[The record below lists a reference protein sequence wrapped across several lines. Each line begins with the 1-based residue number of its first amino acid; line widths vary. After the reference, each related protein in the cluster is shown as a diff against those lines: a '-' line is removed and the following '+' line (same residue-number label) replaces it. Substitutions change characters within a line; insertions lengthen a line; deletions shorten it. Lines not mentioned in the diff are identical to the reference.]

1 MDIMKRIAIIDGNSL
16 INRAYYAMRNA
27 MITKEGIFTQG
38 VFGFINMLEK
48 IRRDYE
54 PEYMAIAF
62 DMKAPTFRHREYQ
75 DYKAGRKKMPP
86 ELAMQ
91 IPLLKDVLTAMN
103 IKQIEIEGFEADDI
117 IGTIAREAEA
127 SVS

>member
-1 MDIMKRIAIIDGNSL
+1 MKRIAIIDGNIL

-75 DYKAGRKKMPP
+75 VFRLRIYQFFWYTWKVQEIRRK
-86 ELAMQ
+86 L
-91 IPLLKDVLTAMN
+91 
-103 IKQIEIEGFEADDI
+103 
-117 IGTIAREAEA
+117 
-127 SVS
+127 

>member
-1 MDIMKRIAIIDGNSL
+1 MKRIAIIDGNSL

-75 DYKAGRKKMPP
+75 DYKDQ
-86 ELAMQ
+86 LAIQQMNREKNNSGNGNGSHRNEG
-91 IPLLKDVLTAMN
+91 KDN
-103 IKQIEIEGFEADDI
+103 G
-117 IGTIAREAEA
+117 
-127 SVS
+127 